1 MINRVWNEKKL
12 SCKTNMHIPGILT
25 VLLGK
30 QKIPCDNEHAT
41 ETLWS
46 LADNS

>member
-1 MINRVWNEKKL
+1 
-12 SCKTNMHIPGILT
+12 MHIPGILT

-41 ETLWS
+41 ETL
-46 LADNS
+46 